1 MNEEGVKIHIYATNQ
16 DTTAIWRLEGVGI
29 AINTGWVCILGD
41 IKGLKMFSQC
51 SKVRIEF
58 NDGRRKEAVFYYHSC
73 DRLVQIDSNA
83 LDFWTRKDNKESE
96 DKSMLHNVTVTKTE
110 EKVLEEYWTIKAIR
124 NLIPPT
130 NVLHVTKEYKKEPI
144 LEDIAQFLS
153 DTNAK
158 SATVEHNYRFEP
170 DLPFC

>member
-1 MNEEGVKIHIYATNQ
+1 MCNCSGECCVCANAGGCLAGHGDDYFASATKEKIIENLNSNKYPNY
-16 DTTAIWRLEGVGI
+16 REYM
-29 AINTGWVCILGD
+29 
-41 IKGLKMFSQC
+41 IKYLKENHGFDYIQS
-51 SKVRIEF
+51 
-58 NDGRRKEAVFYYHSC
+58 
-73 DRLVQIDSNA
+73 
-83 LDFWTRKDNKESE
+83 KESE

-110 EKVLEEYWTIKAIR
+110 EKVLEEYWTIKGIR

-130 NVLHVTKEYKKEPI
+130 NDLHVAKEYKKEPT